1 MKKIIAAGLG
11 LLLLNLGGC
20 SQNKPQEVK
29 EEIKEEIKEN
39 TLSRVEFAENEED
52 LLQLLGIS
60 NDVWIYE
67 YHAPEE
73 TSEIQVDF
81 MKLEDGEWVEDSN
94 LWIGTDES
102 NGRLAFQ
109 KVENEIIKC
118 NFQSEAGS
126 IVSSSSNGLSE
137 QYTTKAWAFLEESM
151 VIEIGKPITIALL
164 YYSNNGEVR
173 AFGPEQYNNLELFE
187 NADCVRAIR
196 LTFLEE
202 K

>member
-1 MKKIIAAGLG
+1 M
-11 LLLLNLGGC
+11 LLNLGGC
-20 SQNKPQEVK
+20 SQNKSQEV
-29 EEIKEEIKEN
+29 KEEIKEN

-52 LLQLLGIS
+52 LLQLLGIN

-73 TSEIQVDF
+73 TAGIQVDF
-81 MKLEDGEWVEDSN
+81 MKLEDGEWVEDN
-94 LWIGTDES
+94 TLWIGTDES

-109 KVENEIIKC
+109 KVEDEIIKC

-164 YYSNNGEVR
+164 YYSNNGAVR
-173 AFGPEQYNNLELFE
+173 AFGPEQYDNLELFE
-187 NADCVRAIR
+187 HADYVRAIR
-196 LTFLEE
+196 LIFLEE